1 MIRHVKVLPWAVAI
15 GLVLFTLLGANRL
28 LQTEDGSKGADGNVK
43 AGKANHAPTSGG
55 VTVLGTVS
63 SDPPETP
70 VGPPAI
76 AGMLTVDRMF
86 VTEGQTVNA
95 GDPLVQFDDV
105 LVREKVKQA
114 QAELDAAREDLV
126 KAETQKKVQPIQIE
140 ALELLVKTGEDSLK
154 DGNDQLATGRDVFER
169 TLGFFDPLDRKPR
182 TEADNVR
189 QRRENLELRRAET
202 MLRELS
208 AKVEGDRKKLKMLRM
223 VDPDSN
229 VRAASQK
236 IIGLT
241 AKVAEAQ
248 NAINACVL
256 RAKTAGVIEQIH
268 AAPGMTFGPSTRTP
282 VLWLLPTGKRVVR
295 AEVEAEF
302 AYKIAEKEGRKVTI
316 YDGSNFTLVYEGTL
330 RRISTGY
337 LPKRSQV
344 DSLTVN
350 PTKVLECTIEVTDPT
365 PPGKPPLRIGQPVRV
380 SFH

>member
-1 MIRHVKVLPWAVAI
+1 MIRHVKVLPWAIAI
-15 GLVLFTLLGANRL
+15 GLLLFTLLGANRL
-28 LQTEDGSKGADGNVK
+28 LQTDDPSKGADGNAK

-76 AGMLTVDRMF
+76 AGMLTVERML

-114 QAELDAAREDLV
+114 QAELEAAREDLV

-140 ALELLVKTGEDSLK
+140 LLDLQVKTGEASAK
-154 DGNDQLATGRDVFER
+154 DADDQLTTGKQLFDR
-169 TLGFFDPLDRKPR
+169 TLNLVNALVQPYTDAQK
-182 TEADNVR
+182 AQ
-189 QRRENLELRRAET
+189 QRSENLELRRAAT
-202 MLRELS
+202 LVNELK
-208 AKVEGDRKKLKMLRM
+208 AKVEGDRKKLQMLRL
-223 VDPDSN
+223 VDPDSD

-282 VLWLLPTGKRVVR
+282 VLWLLPSGKRVVR

-302 AYKIAEKEGRKVTI
+302 AYKLADKEGRKVTI
-316 YDGSNFTLVYEGTL
+316 YDSSNFTLVYEGTL

>member
-1 MIRHVKVLPWAVAI
+1 MIRHVKVLPWAIAI
-15 GLVLFTLLGANRL
+15 GLLLFTLLGANRL
-28 LQTEDGSKGADGNVK
+28 LQTEEGSKGAEGNVK
-43 AGKANHAPTSGG
+43 AGKANHTPTSGG

-76 AGMLTVDRMF
+76 AGMLTVERML
-86 VTEGQTVNA
+86 VTEGQAVNA

-126 KAETQKKVQPIQIE
+126 KAETQKKVHPIQIE

-154 DGNDQLATGRDVFER
+154 DGNDQLATGKELFDR
-169 TLGFFDPLDRKPR
+169 TLNLVNAIGRLYTDAEK
-182 TEADNVR
+182 AQ

-202 MLRELS
+202 MLKELT
-208 AKVEGDRKKLKMLRM
+208 AKVEGDRKKLKMLRL
-223 VDPDSN
+223 VDPDSD
-229 VRAASQK
+229 VRAAGQK

-350 PTKVLECTIEVTDPT
+350 PTKVLECTIDVTDPT